1 MHLTFIYFW
10 ARCSTLGEFH
20 PQGSN
25 GYLPNFGKSG
35 HGSLPHTPPGGMSFI
50 SHYSSSLLPQNV
62 SVDLI
67 LTQGFCQDVLVS
79 ALIKIHPFLAVEALK
94 RSKPEREVHC
104 STATW
109 LVLTH
114 CFWLF
119 QECKPSTCQ
128 QHAPW
133 TTRASHFSQSA
144 TDTWYSKIDQ
154 RLEQS
159 QRRTGRSWRGRA
171 SLLC

>member
-1 MHLTFIYFW
+1 MQYSGWIPPTGFQWLPAKLWKKWSWESSPHSSGW
-10 ARCSTLGEFH
+10 DEF
-20 PQGSN
+20 
-25 GYLPNFGKSG
+25 YL
-35 HGSLPHTPPGGMSFI
+35 SLFFI
-50 SHYSSSLLPQNV
+50 SIAPERFSRSNPDSRVLSGCSCFCSYQN
-62 SVDLI
+62 S
-67 LTQGFCQDVLVS
+67 
-79 ALIKIHPFLAVEALK
+79 PFLAVEALK